1 MVILGVDPGSRVTG
15 YGLVR
20 TEGSRLCCL
29 GYGGITVA
37 GGKQTTGF
45 SDRLKQIYD
54 QLSLILDRYSPAIM
68 AVEDVFFAVNAKSA
82 LKLGHTRG
90 VVLLLA
96 AQFDIPL
103 VEYSPTAVK
112 KAVVGYG
119 RADKGQIQSMMR
131 TLLNLKQE
139 PQPHDAADALAVAL
153 CHVFSRSRNR
163 QLQKYCRSRR

>member
-20 TEGSRLCCL
+20 TEGSRLYCL
-29 GYGGITVA
+29 GYGGISVA
-37 GGKQTTGF
+37 GGSQTTGL
-45 SDRLKQIYD
+45 SGRLKQIYD
-54 QLSLILDRYSPAIM
+54 QLSLILDQYSPAAM

-119 RADKGQIQSMMR
+119 RADKGQIQSMVR
-131 TLLNLKQE
+131 TLLNLKRE

-163 QLQKYCRSRR
+163 QLQRHCHSRR